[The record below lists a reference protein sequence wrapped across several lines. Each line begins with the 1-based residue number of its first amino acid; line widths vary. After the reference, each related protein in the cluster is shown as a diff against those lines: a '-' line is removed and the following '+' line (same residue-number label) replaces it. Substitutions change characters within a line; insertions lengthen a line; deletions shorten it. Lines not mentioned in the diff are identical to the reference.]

1 MTHASEPM
9 GNWSELIRRAGQ
21 RHAARIAMIDSGRSI
36 TWGEL
41 DAAADAGAA
50 DLLESGTHR
59 GDRALVALP
68 SSADLVLALVAA
80 ARAGLVAVP
89 VDPHRADLATVA
101 ARVGTRLLLVAE
113 GSPEIAG
120 VPTMFGAADLRRWW
134 TARRAPVAAV
144 GGGEDLAVLARASRS
159 YRAVMIS
166 HRAVRAAVAAATGAP
181 GSRLRADDRAVM
193 ALPVHHLAGLVTAFL
208 PLAEVGATAVFP
220 EVDPAGGDL
229 SALPTLIRSA
239 RVTIIP
245 GSPGVYRAL
254 LAADGV
260 ERALASVHL
269 MTSGAAPLP
278 PSDFSAIRAVT
289 GQHVWE
295 GYGISESTS
304 VVASSLMTSR
314 SRAGSVGRALGGIE
328 IRIDSG
334 DDDQDTLDPAVVWE
348 DQAPEAHPA
357 DPAEV
362 VAAPALPAAV
372 DVATSGPATGGTTLD
387 AGTDGPAVDTSA
399 AEAAAAPVAG
409 AAPGTA
415 AGRSGVRALDANLAD
430 VAGMGDVGRISLRGA
445 TLFSGYWPD
454 GSDGP
459 GDDGWYCTEDVGY
472 LDDLGELHLV
482 DRADETF
489 TVSGFTVYPKEIEQ
503 VLGARPD
510 VGAVVV
516 GAVPG
521 AGSKPAR
528 VVAVISARA
537 GADRPTVEELQ
548 QYVTDR
554 LPVFKRP
561 TEFAFV
567 EAIPLTEL
575 GRQDRAAALG
585 LAGFARAGRS
595 VAVVSTPRPT
605 AVRSAQQDTPADA
618 PFTADPVASDTST
631 ASTDPEPGDVAQ
643 VVDDAAA
650 TEPFEPVAADRGPEQ
665 AADLDSLG
673 GRLPGAG
680 NRRARSLSD
689 DDDDLFGSEY
699 S

>member
-1 MTHASEPM
+1 MTNASDPM
-9 GNWSELIRRAGQ
+9 GNWAELIRTAGQ
-21 RHAARIAMIDSGRSI
+21 RHAARIAIIDSGRSI

-50 DLLESGTHR
+50 DLLESGSHR

-68 SSADLVLALVAA
+68 SSADLVLTLVAT

-101 ARVGTRLLLVAE
+101 ARVGARMLLVAD
-113 GSPEIAG
+113 GSPEVAG
-120 VPTMFGAADLRRWW
+120 VPTVFAAADLRRWW
-134 TARRAPVAAV
+134 TARRAPVSAV

-166 HRAVRAAVAAATGAP
+166 HRAVLAAVAAATGAP

-208 PLAEVGATAVFP
+208 PLAAVGAAAVFP

-229 SALPTLIRSA
+229 SGLPSLIRSA
-239 RVTIIP
+239 KVTIIP

-254 LAADGV
+254 LATEGV

-278 PSDFSAIRAVT
+278 SSDFSAIRAVT

-304 VVASSLMTSR
+304 VVASSLVTAR
-314 SRAGSVGRALGGIE
+314 SRAGSVGRALAGLE

-334 DDDQDTLDPAVVWE
+334 
-348 DQAPEAHPA
+348 
-357 DPAEV
+357 
-362 VAAPALPAAV
+362 
-372 DVATSGPATGGTTLD
+372 TGD
-387 AGTDGPAVDTSA
+387 
-399 AEAAAAPVAG
+399 
-409 AAPGTA
+409 A
-415 AGRSGVRALDANLAD
+415 AGDEPPGAPRDPGRRVGADGGVDALDGNLAD
-430 VAGMGDVGRISLRGA
+430 VTGMGDVGRISLRGG

-454 GSDGP
+454 GADGP
-459 GDDGWYCTEDVGY
+459 GEDGWYCTEDVGY

-503 VLGARPD
+503 VLAAHPD
-510 VGAVVV
+510 IAAAVV

-521 AGSKPAR
+521 TGSKPAR
-528 VVAVISARA
+528 VVAVLSARA
-537 GADRPTVEELQ
+537 GVERPGVQQLQ
-548 QYVTDR
+548 EYVAAQ
-554 LPVFKRP
+554 LPIFKRP
-561 TEFAFV
+561 IEFAFV
-567 EAIPLTEL
+567 DAIPLTEL
-575 GRQDRAAALG
+575 GRQDRVAALG
-585 LAGFARAGRS
+585 LAGFVAGGRS
-595 VAVVSTPRPT
+595 VAVLGSVRPT
-605 AVRSAQQDTPADA
+605 AVRAAQPESAAAAPGVDSAVPSPDDQDA
-618 PFTADPVASDTST
+618 TADPT
-631 ASTDPEPGDVAQ
+631 PH
-643 VVDDAAA
+643 DADGRADA
-650 TEPFEPVAADRGPEQ
+650 EPFEPTAPERGPEQ